1 MKPRPFHPKDYC
13 SKNVISGHEERS
25 SVSMTKP
32 QKIQKHR
39 LATLAK
45 AYLEC

>member
-1 MKPRPFHPKDYC
+1 
-13 SKNVISGHEERS
+13 
-25 SVSMTKP
+25 MTKP

-45 AYLEC
+45 AYLECERPLIKT